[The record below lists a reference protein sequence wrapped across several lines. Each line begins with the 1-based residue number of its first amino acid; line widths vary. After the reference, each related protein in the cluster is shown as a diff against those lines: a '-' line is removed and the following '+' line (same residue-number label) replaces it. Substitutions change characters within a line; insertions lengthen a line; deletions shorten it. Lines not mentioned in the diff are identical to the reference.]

1 MLWCV
6 LPVAGVC
13 SEPQQARAIVIFP
26 EMRQPYAR
34 VFEEIILGID
44 TSFSGRLE
52 LFAVGDND
60 SELGPITSG
69 PPPDLLIALGNRGYE
84 LAKRASNGGKIP
96 VVLAGVSGDIDASL
110 PGISLQPDPAVV
122 FDRLRLLAPEV
133 KTVYVLVRRNNG
145 DHYKKL
151 VREAGAS
158 DQLAVELH
166 ECNNFRECA
175 ETVRIIKTHKLNRRS
190 ALWLAEPEVI
200 DNSILDLIL
209 EGAWR
214 QQFVVV
220 SSNPA
225 HVRRGVLFA
234 LYPNNVK
241 MGETLGA
248 IANEVV
254 SDPAAGNGLSPVTD
268 VNLAVNM
275 RTASHIGL
283 IFDRQ
288 VRSQIHLT
296 FPAD

>member
-1 MLWCV
+1 MHQAVWRLLVAGKWLSLRGLQQCLVMLWCV

-166 ECNNFRECA
+166 ECN
-175 ETVRIIKTHKLNRRS
+175 
-190 ALWLAEPEVI
+190 
-200 DNSILDLIL
+200 
-209 EGAWR
+209 
-214 QQFVVV
+214 
-220 SSNPA
+220 
-225 HVRRGVLFA
+225 
-234 LYPNNVK
+234 
-241 MGETLGA
+241 
-248 IANEVV
+248 
-254 SDPAAGNGLSPVTD
+254 
-268 VNLAVNM
+268 
-275 RTASHIGL
+275 
-283 IFDRQ
+283 
-288 VRSQIHLT
+288 
-296 FPAD
+296 